1 MKKQNKTKHCELSQ
15 LQNLKNSKQPSNH
28 REKKEQPGEYDC
40 RFITLYSSNLSK
52 PASSGFTKGK
62 YTLDMEPVESKIQ
75 LCIRIRFHAAFLSQH
90 NLEVKQQQT
99 TEANGGGRAG
109 TQEEL
114 YCTLL
119 VCCCQSLCASQFIW
133 QISARITLLY
143 NFKDI
148 LPFLQIT
155 NLKLI
160 PKSKPF
166 ILQYFNF
173 TLPYFGSFSA
183 LRLLK

>member
-1 MKKQNKTKHCELSQ
+1 MDLQKGNIPWIWNLLRAKSSSALGLDSMQHSYLSITW
-15 LQNLKNSKQPSNH
+15 
-28 REKKEQPGEYDC
+28 
-40 RFITLYSSNLSK
+40 RF
-52 PASSGFTKGK
+52 
-62 YTLDMEPVESKIQ
+62 
-75 LCIRIRFHAAFLSQH
+75 
-90 NLEVKQQQT
+90 KQQQT

-109 TQEEL
+109 IQEEL

-133 QISARITLLY
+133 QRQISARITLLY
-143 NFKDI
+143 NFKDV